1 MMDNSSLNNTLQI
14 SQYNFKLDDL
24 DITSDR
30 LIKMLGHTKSNI
42 LEPVYEGVNNILDLF
57 RKEMIVKC
65 GYKRFDGNNIK
76 FDNSGFSV
84 IDVYFDCGKIIGKY
98 LKNCESL
105 IFLVVTLG
113 DVYEKLFESFKIK
126 NDYLEMYLVD
136 KIASEIV
143 EAAADKLE
151 KMIEE
156 NLAAD
161 HLQITN
167 RYSPGYCG
175 WNVSEQKKLFSFLP
189 HGFCGVTLNE
199 SAMMTPIKSISAVIG
214 FGKNT
219 KRQDYNCSVCHDE
232 FCYKRKDHE

>member
-1 MMDNSSLNNTLQI
+1 MMDNTSLNNTLQI

-30 LIKMLGHTKSNI
+30 LIKMLGYTKSNI

-98 LKNCESL
+98 LINCESL

-175 WNVSEQKKLFSFLP
+175 WNVSEQKKLF
-189 HGFCGVTLNE
+189 
-199 SAMMTPIKSISAVIG
+199 
-214 FGKNT
+214 
-219 KRQDYNCSVCHDE
+219 
-232 FCYKRKDHE
+232 